1 MADKTDYDEWDMKVS
16 EWRGYTLKA
25 LEDMNK
31 EFGIMQTKLEEID
44 DKLTGMRIKVAAIG
58 GTTGLIVTIVT
69 TFVLGKL

>member
-1 MADKTDYDEWDMKVS
+1 MPDKSDYNEWDMKVS

-31 EFGIMQTKLEEID
+31 ELSSVQIELKGINE
-44 DKLTGMRIKVAAIG
+44 KLTGMRLKVAAIG
-58 GTTGLIVTIVT
+58 GTTGLIVTIVA